1 MGAGAQSITWLVG
14 RDQLQPIVSR
24 PVADLYSSA
33 WEFEN
38 GRSSDGP
45 AEQITEADLLSTG
58 ATLSRLALAL
68 EGVSSAPHF
77 DRTAFK
83 VKRTFVT
90 LAADGLTANF
100 KFSPDEQQLKCAV
113 HPEAFAPVP
122 NAWGQQGWTIGTLA
136 KLGQDDLASALNIAW
151 RHALPTPRK
160 SPESGR
166 R

>member
-1 MGAGAQSITWLVG
+1 
-14 RDQLQPIVSR
+14 
-24 PVADLYSSA
+24 VADLYAST

-45 AEQITEADLLSTG
+45 TGNEQITEADLLSTG

-122 NAWGQQGWTIGTLA
+122 NAWGQQGWTIGTLS
-136 KLGQDDLASALNIAW
+136 KLGQDDLASALNTAW

>member
-1 MGAGAQSITWLVG
+1 
-14 RDQLQPIVSR
+14 
-24 PVADLYSSA
+24 VADLYSSA

-68 EGVSSAPHF
+68 ERVSSAPHF

-100 KFSPDEQQLKCAV
+100 KFTPDEQQLKCAV

-122 NAWGQQGWTIGTLA
+122 NAWGQQGWTIGRLS
-136 KLGQDDLASALNIAW
+136 KLGQGDLANALEMAW
-151 RHALPTPRK
+151 HHALPTPRK
-160 SPESGR
+160 SSKGGR